1 MSNSAGKLSMEEL
14 LTLAAGNSLPDTNPD
29 PDPDS
34 NPNPDPDSNPNP
46 DSDSNPNPNPD
57 PSPDPDPNPNPDP
70 NPDSDSTPKTDPKPK
85 PKPKPKPNPIKEI
98 RDRYNTEKSTREKI
112 DNAIQ
117 RFTNGDYSFK
127 LKDFVVEGKMDYDA
141 LITSMDEA
149 DLKAKAD
156 SRGINP
162 EVQAEIE
169 RIEKEK
175 IELEKQKLQVA
186 MDRALTELQ
195 LEMNIRGAEINN
207 FFKDAMAVNKNPYRW
222 LAQGGN
228 LLDLYN
234 IIYKDK
240 LLKAEIDKALAEA
253 KAKWEEEHARQT
265 RVPTPNPAPGAKPR
279 EKNPDGLSLE
289 ALLAEAAARNK

>member
-1 MSNSAGKLSMEEL
+1 MPNDAGKLSMEEL
-14 LTLAAGNSLPDTNPD
+14 LTLAAGNPL
-29 PDPDS
+29 PDS
-34 NPNPDPDSNPNP
+34 NPDADSN
-46 DSDSNPNPNPD
+46 
-57 PSPDPDPNPNPDP
+57 PDPDPNPDTDSNPDSNPETESNPDP
-70 NPDSDSTPKTDPKPK
+70 KPDSNPDPKPDPDPVSDSTPKTDPKS
-85 PKPKPKPNPIKEI
+85 KPKPNPIKEI
-98 RDRYNTEKSTREKI
+98 RDRYNIEKSTREKI

-141 LITSMDEA
+141 LITAMDDA
-149 DLKAKAD
+149 DLKAKAE

-169 RIEKEK
+169 RIEREK

-228 LLDLYN
+228 LLDLYS

-240 LLKAEIDKALAEA
+240 LLKAEIDKAVAEA

-265 RVPTPNPAPGAKPR
+265 RIPTPNPAPGAKPR
-279 EKNPDGLSLE
+279 EKNPNGLSLE
-289 ALLAEAAARNK
+289 DLLAEAAARKK

>member
-1 MSNSAGKLSMEEL
+1 MPNNAGKLSMEEL
-14 LTLAAGNSLPDTNPD
+14 LTLAAGNSLPDTNPATD
-29 PDPDS
+29 SSPDPNPDPSPDS
-34 NPNPDPDSNPNP
+34 NPDPDSNPNP
-46 DSDSNPNPNPD
+46 NPTTDSNPDPSPSPDSDSNPD
-57 PSPDPDPNPNPDP
+57 PDPDPK
-70 NPDSDSTPKTDPKPK
+70 PKTD
-85 PKPKPKPNPIKEI
+85 PKPKPNPIKEI

-112 DNAIQ
+112 DNAIR
-117 RFTNGDYSFK
+117 RFTNGDYNFK

-141 LITSMDEA
+141 LIAAMDDA
-149 DLKAKAD
+149 DLKAKAE

-228 LLDLYN
+228 LLDLYS

-240 LLKAEIDKALAEA
+240 LLKAEIDKAVAEA
-253 KAKWEEEHARQT
+253 RAKWEEEHARQT
-265 RVPTPNPAPGAKPR
+265 KVPTPNPAPGAKPR
-279 EKNPDGLSLE
+279 EKNPNGLSLE
-289 ALLAEAAARNK
+289 ELLAEAATRNK